1 VLTTFRRALLRAAPS
16 LERDLPWI
24 RHADP
29 WAVLVSEFMLQQTQ
43 TSRVVGPWTSF
54 LERFPTPG
62 DCADAPLSEVL
73 RAWEGLGFHRRA
85 KFLHEAAVMIT
96 RDFGGVVPATVVEL
110 RQLPGVGS
118 YTANAIASFA
128 FGHPVAVL
136 DTNVGRILARAVANE
151 RLSPADAQRLADE
164 LRGSSDSRQF
174 NQAMLDLGAQ
184 FCTSRPACETCPVS
198 RHCRWRQEGGDDP
211 AVLSGGVSKKQSTF
225 AGSDRQLRGRIL
237 ATLRMSATSYAD
249 LLANAGTDDDERVQR
264 ILQGLLADGLVEA
277 RGTRWH
283 LAGEVAR

>member
-1 VLTTFRRALLRAAPS
+1 
-16 LERDLPWI
+16 
-24 RHADP
+24 
-29 WAVLVSEFMLQQTQ
+29 MLQQTQ

-198 RHCRWRQEGGDDP
+198 RHCRWRKEGGDDP

-225 AGSDRQLRGRIL
+225 AGSDRQLRGRLL
-237 ATLRMSATSYAD
+237 ATLRKSATSYAD

-277 RGTRWH
+277 RGARWH

>member
-1 VLTTFRRALLRAAPS
+1 MLTTFRRALLRAAPS

>member
-1 VLTTFRRALLRAAPS
+1 
-16 LERDLPWI
+16 
-24 RHADP
+24 
-29 WAVLVSEFMLQQTQ
+29 MLQQTQ

-151 RLSPADAQRLADE
+151 RLSPADAQRRADE

-237 ATLRMSATSYAD
+237 ATLRTSATSYAD

-277 RGTRWH
+277 RGARWH

>member
-237 ATLRMSATSYAD
+237 ATLRTSATSYAD

>member
-1 VLTTFRRALLRAAPS
+1 MLTTFRRALLRAAPS

-151 RLSPADAQRLADE
+151 RLSPADAQRRADE

-237 ATLRMSATSYAD
+237 ATLRTSATSYAD

-277 RGTRWH
+277 RGARWH